1 MASYMPSFMSK
12 SLSTGA
18 GAAYGQPFAF
28 TTGIDG
34 IEKVVETPP
43 KSDAK
48 KRKKKTKPKNPKQDV
63 KENKGQQPN
72 TTPPTPTPP
81 TPTPPKPKKVQ
92 LTLEHK
98 NSMKNIHMN
107 LVMQQ
112 GKVCQTSKS
121 YDILKQA
128 FRTAKI
134 SEIEQK
140 IAILLQ
146 YPGGKISEET
156 SKTSCS
162 FARQ

>member
-18 GAAYGQPFAF
+18 EAAYGQPFAF
-28 TTGIDG
+28 TTGI
-34 IEKVVETPP
+34 EKVVGTPP
-43 KSDAK
+43 NSENAK
-48 KRKKKTKPKNPKQDV
+48 KGKKKTKPKKPKQDA
-63 KENKGQQPN
+63 KENKGQKQN
-72 TTPPTPTPP
+72 KTT
-81 TPTPPKPKKVQ
+81 PKPKKVQ
-92 LTLEHK
+92 LTFEHK
-98 NSMKNIHMN
+98 NAMKNIHMK
-107 LVMQQ
+107 LVMDQ
-112 GKVCQTSKS
+112 GKACQISTS

-134 SEIEQK
+134 SEIERK

-146 YPGGKISEET
+146 YPGEET